1 MMRVLLV
8 SMVVVACPGC
18 LSALPPSV
26 RVTDARAV
34 EESAEG
40 VRLEVTLE
48 LDNPNAVPLPLP
60 EASYRVAVDGVGSY
74 AFEALPVRVIPP
86 NGTQTVVLPAAIAFP
101 AGSDGGVAGR
111 RWRIRGDVTYRPEN
125 GVRRFLT
132 ESGVPLP
139 FASFGGRGAFVE

>member
-1 MMRVLLV
+1 MFRVLFILTLGA
-8 SMVVVACPGC
+8 ACTGC

-34 EESAEG
+34 EVSDEG
-40 VRLEVTLE
+40 ARLEVTLE

-101 AGSDGGVAGR
+101 AGSGGGVAGR
-111 RWRIRGDVTYRPEN
+111 RWRIRGDMTYRPEN

-139 FASFGGRGAFVE
+139 FVAFGGRGAFVE